1 MVDFETSKKYNQIV
15 ATIMANVLSERKI
28 AGKIV
33 LWDFQ
38 PDNPADRLYFNVAS
52 IVSDMEKEKIYLQ
65 MPFIDYLKMKWQFRK
80 IRKNL
85 RWCNPLIARELPE
98 ESKTSLYLIM
108 DYIKEYYEEPSFDI
122 FKQIQN
128 EFYRWPDDNTL

>member
-1 MVDFETSKKYNQIV
+1 MVDFETEKKYNQIV

-38 PDNPADRLYFNVAS
+38 QDSLADRLYFNVAS
-52 IVSDMEKEKIYLQ
+52 IVSDKEKEHIYLQ
-65 MPFIDYLKMKWQFRK
+65 MPFIDYLKLKWQFRK

-85 RWCNPLIARELPE
+85 HWCSPMMARELPD
-98 ESKTSLYLIM
+98 ESKTSIYILM
-108 DYIKEYYEEPSFDI
+108 DYIREYYEEPNFDV
-122 FKQIQN
+122 FDAIQN
-128 EFYRWPDDNTL
+128 EFYRWPDHDTL

>member
-1 MVDFETSKKYNQIV
+1 MVNLETEKKYNQIV

-38 PDNPADRLYFNVAS
+38 QDSSADRLYFNVAS
-52 IVSDMEKEKIYLQ
+52 IVSDKEKENIYLQ
-65 MPFIDYLKMKWQFRK
+65 MSFIDYLKLKWQFRK
-80 IRKNL
+80 VRRNL
-85 RWCNPLIARELPE
+85 RWCSPLIARELSD

-108 DYIKEYYEEPSFDI
+108 DYIRDYYAEPNFDI
-122 FKQIQN
+122 FKQIQD
-128 EFYRWPDDNTL
+128 EFYRWPDDNAL